1 MASWDELRETMRQSY
16 KLQQDEADLVSM
28 VWTYDDG
35 RHQKVILRHYKAF
48 DRSLVEFQSAFA
60 RIEDLNP
67 TEALRKN
74 AELPLGT
81 IALQGEVYVVL
92 YNAVLDDLGPGSL
105 ELYLSRVAGIADQLE
120 ETYGRKDVF

>member
-92 YNAVLDDLGPGSL
+92 YNAVLDDLL
-105 ELYLSRVAGIADQLE
+105 DVREQCVELRARLCPPVRIEQARVA
-120 ETYGRKDVF
+120 